1 MSKQQSPSPWLIRL
15 LEWFCPD
22 HLFEGIIGDLLEQYE
37 LNLERKGKFRS
48 DWLFL
53 YNGLR
58 FLRFNLL
65 RRRKHKSGTNTLAI
79 MLSYLLVAFRNLK
92 KQKQYQLINFT
103 GMTLGLSCCALVLLY
118 ASHELSYDD
127 FHFDSENTYRVT
139 GEINQRAW
147 FPSVLNDYAIQLE
160 TDQFPEI
167 QKTVKFRRTPQHFAS
182 YGDKR
187 FGTRTMV
194 TNPGSRFF
202 EIFDF
207 NTLEGNKETMLQA
220 PNSVV
225 LTESTANKLL
235 GEAPHVGKII
245 QWDTLTL
252 QVSGIMEDLPSNT
265 HLTFNMMIAAD
276 VTFFGVFTYVVLQ
289 QDADIRTLEEKIVNL
304 DLPEN
309 RFPYHQ
315 IGLQPLESIHFAKPL
330 TFELKPHG
338 DKRYLFLFV
347 GIAAVVLIIS
357 CTNYMNLSA
366 AIYGARTREMAIRK
380 VLGSSK
386 KALAGQFLFESV
398 MMSLLTLPVVI
409 LLIEALL
416 PAFSNFTGIPLENLF
431 LSSPE
436 HIGLLLIIAM
446 ITSLAAGLYPVLTM
460 SHVPSIRLL
469 KGNALANSSGLS
481 SRKVLLTLQFT
492 ILIFLGTGAYFI
504 NQQLLF
510 IQNKDLGID
519 REGIVKVSNIY
530 DLADPEKYNTIKNLS
545 LNSPHI
551 LGFTTGTPPG
561 TETFGLAYQAEDHEV
576 RNDALSFATDMDY
589 FEVMGVKGAYG
600 DFFEKTQDQLP
611 DISLLVN
618 KKFVEVMGWDQP
630 IGKKITFNP
639 GPNGRNNF
647 ISGVFEDYHA
657 LSLHEEIVPQFIF
670 ARKRLRRGFE
680 NILVKINMENVPAAF
695 EAIEQAWYTVMP
707 ESPIQLEFMDDD
719 IQAAY
724 EQEQKAGTLSTVL
737 SVLAVALALMG
748 LVGLAAYMAQLRTK
762 EVGIRKVL
770 GAPLR
775 QILILMN
782 REFLSLI
789 GIATLIA
796 ACLSYYSVSL
806 WLDTFV
812 YRTSINVLVFV
823 LAGFFALIITFITVS
838 IQSAKTALRNPVQ
851 ALRHE

>member
-1 MSKQQSPSPWLIRL
+1 MSERPGPSHWLIKL
-15 LEWFCPD
+15 LERVCPEP
-22 HLFEGIIGDLLEQYE
+22 LYESITGDLLEQYE
-37 LNLERKGKFRS
+37 LNRQRMSKFRT
-48 DWLFL
+48 DMRFI

-58 FLRFNLL
+58 FVRFSLIN
-65 RRRKHKSGTNTLAI
+65 RKKSHSSPNTIA
-79 MLSYLLVAFRNLK
+79 MLSNYFLVAFRNLK
-92 KQKQYQLINFT
+92 KQKRYQLINFT
-103 GMTLGLSCCALVLLY
+103 GLSLGLSCCALVLLY
-118 ASHELSYDD
+118 ASHELSYDN
-127 FHFDSENTYRVT
+127 FHFNSKNTYRVT

-167 QKTVKFRRTPQHFAS
+167 EKTVKFRRTPQHFAS

-202 EIFDF
+202 DIFNF
-207 NTLEGNKETMLQA
+207 NTLEGDKATMLEE
-220 PNSVV
+220 PNSVI
-225 LTESTANKLL
+225 LTESTAKNLL

-252 QVSGIMEDLPSNT
+252 QVSGILEDLPSNT

-276 VTFFGVFTYVVLQ
+276 VAFFGVFTYVVLR
-289 QDADIRTLEEKIVNL
+289 DKADIKALEEKIVNL

-315 IGLQPLESIHFAKPL
+315 IGLQPVEGIHFAKPL

-338 DKRYLFLFV
+338 DKRYLFLFT
-347 GIAAVVLIIS
+347 GIAAIILIIS

-366 AIYGARTREMAIRK
+366 AIYGARTKEMAIRK

-386 KALAGQFLFESV
+386 KALAGQFLLESV
-398 MMSLLTLPVVI
+398 LMAFLTLPVV
-409 LLIEALL
+409 LLIIEALL
-416 PAFSNFTGIPLENLF
+416 PAFRNFTAVPLENLF
-431 LSSPE
+431 LSSPR
-436 HIGLLLIIAM
+436 HIGLLVLIAVL
-446 ITSLAAGLYPVLTM
+446 TSLIAGLYPVLTM
-460 SHVPSIRLL
+460 SHISSLRLF
-469 KGNALANSSGLS
+469 KGSLADSHGLR

-504 NQQLLF
+504 NQQLQF
-510 IQNKDLGID
+510 IKNKDLGID

-530 DLADPEKYNTIKNLS
+530 DLGDADKYNTIKTLS
-545 LNSPHI
+545 LSSPHI

-561 TETFGLAYQAEDHEV
+561 TETFGLAYQAEGHEI
-576 RNDALSFATDMDY
+576 RNDALSFATDFDY
-589 FEVMGVKGAYG
+589 FEVMGVRGAYG
-600 DFFEKTQDQLP
+600 DFFEKTPEELP
-611 DISLLVN
+611 DISLLVSE
-618 KKFVEVMGWDQP
+618 KFVEVMGWNDP
-630 IGKKITFNP
+630 IGKKVTFNP
-639 GPNGRNNF
+639 GPNGRDRF

-670 ARKRLRRGFE
+670 ARKSLRRGYE
-680 NILVKINMENVPAAF
+680 NILVKINMQDVTAAF
-695 EAIEQAWYTVMP
+695 QAIEDAWYTVMP
-707 ESPIQLEFMDDD
+707 ESPIYLEFMDDD

-724 EQEQKAGTLSTVL
+724 IQEQKAGTLSMVL
-737 SVLAVALALMG
+737 SVLAVTLAIMG
-748 LVGLAAYMAQLRTK
+748 LVGLSAYMAQLRTK

-775 QILILMN
+775 QILFLMN
-782 REFLSLI
+782 REFLLLI

-796 ACLSYYSVSL
+796 GSLSYYCTSL

-812 YRTSINVLVFV
+812 YRTSINVVIFG
-823 LAGFFALIITFITVS
+823 LAGIVVLLITFVTVS
-838 IQSAKTALRNPVQ
+838 IQSARTALQNPVL